1 MMTSRLINFGKK
13 VSGADNQQGR
23 INYLQVGA
31 KNDEDA
37 VIEGKAKFLKSAEYG
52 YIPSDSV
59 LLEIFQTPTN
69 LLKKRCRIE
78 EQKESSSFSLVLV
91 K

>member
-1 MMTSRLINFGKK
+1 MKYRMPGGTPGSREDVTEKIFE
-13 VSGADNQQGR
+13 
-23 INYLQVGA
+23 A

-37 VIEGKAKFLKSAEYG
+37 VVEGKAKFLKSAEHG
-52 YIPSDSV
+52 YIPSGSV
-59 LLEIFQTPTN
+59 LLEIFQTPAN

-78 EQKESSSFSLVLV
+78 EQKEQSSFSLVLV